1 MENILEKLKE
11 LLVNINYDCDLVI
24 NEETRLIDIPM
35 WDELDTVD
43 LCMAIEDE
51 FDIEIND
58 EEYDYLDNIGN
69 IIHLIESKIK

>member
-1 MENILEKLKE
+1 MENILEKIKE
-11 LLVNINYDCDLVI
+11 LLVNINYDSDIVI
-24 NEETRLIDIPM
+24 TEKTRLIDIPM

-58 EEYDYLDNIGN
+58 EEYDYLDTIGN
-69 IIHLIESKIK
+69 IINLIESKIK